1 MDILD
6 MSQFELDSDANPMQL
21 FEENTYLGYG
31 AEGESKARLIEK
43 ICLKQRFFAFI
54 DNDPELGWI
63 FHTIL
68 PPAPD
73 RTKKRDPIKS
83 CKKEASLFSDKK
95 IAKQILEE
103 QIVEALIERLKNQG
117 ISAEPNVTCRA
128 GIADIVTP
136 SAIYEVKLWLT
147 RDTLFEAIG
156 QVLLYKQSIDL
167 SRQAII
173 VGVNS
178 GVESL
183 IPIVKEIGI
192 DVEFWQIPRNLPME
206 KSQLYKKA
214 IKCKKTNS
222 LPIHTDIKVLIEH
235 GVKCTIDDNRRAILA
250 ALSDEEWKKW
260 GDREIAR
267 LCGVD
272 KNTVHSYRKL
282 NSPEEDDT
290 SKRNYRTRN
299 GRVGQMSTTKK
310 KEKMPKSSNVPR

>member
-6 MSQFELDSDANPMQL
+6 ISQFKLDSDASPMKL

-54 DNDPELGWI
+54 DNDPEWGWI

-73 RTKKRDPIKS
+73 RTKKREPIKS

-95 IAKQILEE
+95 IAKQILEK

-117 ISAEPNVTCRA
+117 ISAEPNVICMA

-156 QVLLYKQSIDL
+156 QVLLYKQSIDP

-173 VGVNS
+173 VGVNL
-178 GVESL
+178 GIESL
-183 IPIVKEIGI
+183 IPTVNKIGI
-192 DVEFWQIPRNLPME
+192 EVELWQMPSNLPMD

-214 IKCKKTNS
+214 IKCKNTNS
-222 LPIHTDIKVLIEH
+222 LPMHTDSKVFIEH
-235 GVKCTIDDNRRAILA
+235 GVKCTTDDNRRAILA
-250 ALSDEEWKKW
+250 ALRNEEWNQWSTRKI
-260 GDREIAR
+260 GR
-267 LCGVD
+267 LCGVYHT
-272 KNTVHSYRKL
+272 TVSRRRKIVTL
-282 NSPEEDDT
+282 SADVEN
-290 SKRNYRTRN
+290 
-299 GRVGQMSTTKK
+299 
-310 KEKMPKSSNVPR
+310 